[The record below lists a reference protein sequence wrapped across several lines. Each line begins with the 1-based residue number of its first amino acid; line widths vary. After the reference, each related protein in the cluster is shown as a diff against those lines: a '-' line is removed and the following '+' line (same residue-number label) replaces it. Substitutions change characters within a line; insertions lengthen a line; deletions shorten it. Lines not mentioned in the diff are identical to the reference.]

1 MVLLLLLLLLLH
13 LVTSYELSCF
23 VVLCGALLGPGNEA
37 TLNFYLTNFT
47 SQISLLTEITNIQY
61 LGGDTNTTGGLRLMR
76 TEVFNSAN
84 GDRSD
89 VRNVAVLITDGIPNL
104 EVELLPG
111 EVATIRSLGIRTIGV
126 GVSNKVSSWQSTSMS
141 VSAVDKLTR

>member
-1 MVLLLLLLLLLH
+1 
-13 LVTSYELSCF
+13 VTSYELSCF
-23 VVLCGALLGPGNEA
+23 VVLCGALLGQGNEA